1 MKRYK
6 TLFSIITLILL
17 YGAGL
22 FATIAGRDI
31 IHFTPFLL
39 LISALLLFASHSQ
52 LNTRF
57 VAYALVVFVSGFII
71 QWTGVET
78 GRVFGYYFYGNSL
91 GYKLWDVPVIIG
103 LNWLMLSYCSSVAVI
118 RLVTKSPFIRSAF
131 FTRTAAFIVPLIAAA
146 LMLLVDLFLEQAAPL
161 YDFWYWKG
169 QLVPFQN
176 YTAWFAF
183 AFAFNYLFYKL
194 GIDPDNKVAPWL
206 YCIQLLFVAMLA
218 LI

>member
-1 MKRYK
+1 MKSNK
-6 TLFSIITLILL
+6 TLFSIITLVIL

-22 FATIAGRDI
+22 FGTIAGLDM

-39 LISALLLFASHSQ
+39 LISAFLLFASHSP
-52 LNTRF
+52 LNARF
-57 VAYALVVFVSGFII
+57 VAYAFVVFVSGFII

-103 LNWLMLSYCSSVAVI
+103 LNWLMLSYCSSIVVI
-118 RLVTKSPFIRSAF
+118 RLVTKTSLLRLDF
-131 FTRTAAFIVPLIAAA
+131 FTRSASFIIPLVAAA
-146 LMLLVDLFLEQAAPL
+146 LMLLADFFLEQAAPL

-183 AFAFNYLFYKL
+183 SFAFNYLFYKL
-194 GIDPDNKVAPWL
+194 GIDPGNKVAPWL
-206 YCIQLLFVAMLA
+206 YCIQLLFIAALA